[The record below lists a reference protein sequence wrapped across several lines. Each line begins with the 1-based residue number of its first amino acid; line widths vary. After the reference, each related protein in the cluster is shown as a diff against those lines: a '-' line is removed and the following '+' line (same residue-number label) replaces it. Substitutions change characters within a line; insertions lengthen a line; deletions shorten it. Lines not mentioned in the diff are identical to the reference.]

1 MLGESLPP
9 SCAKLFDRLGIRDVI
24 ESAGFMRAT
33 GNTVQWAG
41 QSKRVEPFDAG
52 ARGFQVARDRFD
64 TLVMNAAR
72 AAGATVIDDA
82 VVRDVQ
88 RDGDESCISYDRA
101 SRSAKLRAPWVLDCS
116 GRAGVIAR
124 RGWRKPAT
132 GSRTTAVVAVWESSD
147 SWPVDDESHTL
158 VESYDGGWAW
168 SVPVSRSRRYV
179 TAMLDPAV
187 SELPHRA
194 QLAAAYRAELGRTT
208 MISSLVEHAMMV
220 DAPWGSDASPYCAT
234 VTAEDGTLLVGDAAS
249 FVDPLSSFGV
259 KKALASA
266 WLASVAVHTTL
277 LDSSMAAVAL
287 GLFSRREREMYEHL
301 QRQSADSSREAAGV
315 YASEFWRGRTG
326 ATFDETSHE
335 LDISAL
341 RSDPRVLGAFEQLK
355 LRSSV
360 SLRFGESLRVV
371 EQATVRGNRVVL
383 ESHVVGREVPHGV
396 RYCRN
401 IDLVV
406 IAQLASRYD
415 QVPDL
420 FDAYNR
426 TAPPAPLPDFLG
438 ALSTLIG
445 LDMLSLA

>member
-1 MLGESLPP
+1 
-9 SCAKLFDRLGIRDVI
+9 
-24 ESAGFMRAT
+24 
-33 GNTVQWAG
+33 
-41 QSKRVEPFDAG
+41 
-52 ARGFQVARDRFD
+52 
-64 TLVMNAAR
+64 
-72 AAGATVIDDA
+72 
-82 VVRDVQ
+82 
-88 RDGDESCISYDRA
+88 
-101 SRSAKLRAPWVLDCS
+101 
-116 GRAGVIAR
+116 
-124 RGWRKPAT
+124 
-132 GSRTTAVVAVWESSD
+132 
-147 SWPVDDESHTL
+147 
-158 VESYDGGWAW
+158 
-168 SVPVSRSRRYV
+168 
-179 TAMLDPAV
+179 
-187 SELPHRA
+187 
-194 QLAAAYRAELGRTT
+194 
-208 MISSLVEHAMMV
+208 
-220 DAPWGSDASPYCAT
+220 
-234 VTAEDGTLLVGDAAS
+234 
-249 FVDPLSSFGV
+249 
-259 KKALASA
+259 
-266 WLASVAVHTTL
+266 VHTTL

-301 QRQSADSSREAAGV
+301 QRQSADLSREAAGV